1 MNFTVLLLSCLS
13 ISIFKVAYDQ
23 TIVRSKLPMSRISC
37 IQSCLCPDYRAFVGV
52 SRPCNFEITTPLL
65 CVQFGLD
72 ISTFGLAPQPLK
84 VQALSSLENLDSDL
98 SKPVVAVWPGVVA
111 PQLQC
116 LPTTR
121 QNAIRVGWHS
131 PFVAGNVKLLNYT
144 VGIINIGFFK

>member
-1 MNFTVLLLSCLS
+1 MHSN
-13 ISIFKVAYDQ
+13 
-23 TIVRSKLPMSRISC
+23 LPMSRLSC
-37 IQSCLCPDYRAFVGV
+37 VQRYLCPEFRGFIGV
-52 SRPCNFEITTPLL
+52 SRPCNFESTTPFL
-65 CVQFGLD
+65 CVHFGLD

-144 VGIINIGFFK
+144 VGIINIRFFK